1 MTNQQDAGQG
11 SQGKPW
17 YKNKAV
23 LIPAGA
29 YGLLK
34 LRGKARA
41 RAERRRRR
49 VVFKRLRRRER
60 TQQFRQRRRGR
71 RRG

>member
-1 MTNQQDAGQG
+1 MASQQSTDRA
-11 SQGKPW
+11 SQGTPW
-17 YKNKAV
+17 YRRKAV

-34 LRGKARA
+34 LRAKARA

-60 TQQFRQRRRGR
+60 ARDIRQRRRAGR
-71 RRG
+71 RR